1 MQITDEMIR
10 AKAYELWEAEGKPEG
25 NAEKNWFA
33 AKALLLQKNT
43 SLFGTGKSQIPPIGL
58 RQLRY
63 S

>member
-33 AKALLLQKNT
+33 AKTLLLQKNT
-43 SLFGTGKSQIPPIGL
+43 NLFGTGKSQIPPIGL